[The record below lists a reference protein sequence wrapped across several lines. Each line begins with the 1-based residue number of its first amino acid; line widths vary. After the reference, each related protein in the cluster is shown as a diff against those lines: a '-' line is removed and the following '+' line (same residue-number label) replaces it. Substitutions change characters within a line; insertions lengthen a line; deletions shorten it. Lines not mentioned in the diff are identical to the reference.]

1 MKCGCK
7 FHVVFSSNK
16 VVNIEFPDDEEVV
29 FTISKDCPRHK
40 HFFRLIGKMPGMESN
55 LVGAIIFRQ
64 LEFPE
69 YFAQMNKQYNRYKTR
84 FEMILEK

>member
-7 FHVVFSSNK
+7 FHVIFSSDK

-29 FTISKDCPRHK
+29 FTISKDCSKHK
-40 HFFRLIGKMPGMESN
+40 HFFKLIGKMPGMESN
-55 LVGAIIFRQ
+55 LVSAILFRQ

-69 YFAQMNKQYNRYKTR
+69 HFAAMEKQYTRFKSR